1 MQEPQINPW
10 SSTPSLDIE
19 KTFADFGID
28 PIAPVMNEL
37 PEIPYFMR
45 RGIVV
50 GHRDY
55 RPIAQAIRN
64 KTPFH
69 ILTGFMPSG
78 HPHLGHL
85 MVMKE
90 VVWHVQQG
98 GNGYITIADREAHA
112 VRNLSW
118 EKCNE
123 YGKEYLSCLYALGF
137 EGQTYFQSKNDR
149 LKDLAFEAATR
160 VNFSELT
167 AIYGFGPDT
176 DLAHADSVITQ
187 VADILYPQ
195 IDRGP
200 APTLV
205 PVGTDQD
212 PHIRLT
218 RGIAHKMRMF
228 TVEERDGYIS
238 VRVKISDRSNI
249 NEKKNK
255 QSNNIDNE
263 NYSSNFNE
271 FADNSRNQ
279 YRNNEI
285 IYPLNKPNL
294 SINERFQGSPIEA
307 LEAVKRAFPN
317 AKKYK
322 EHVDIKNADCADVK
336 AKVREIERAHGGFA
350 FYTPSSTYHIFMPG
364 LTGGKMSSSIPES
377 IISFYEPEAVV
388 RKKVMSGITGGRM
401 TLEEQKRL
409 GGEPDKCS
417 LYLLNL
423 FHMVTDDAELA
434 EIKRKCM
441 AGEVTCGQCKK
452 ETAERVVAF
461 LKDFRE
467 KMDACADRIRV

>member
-1 MQEPQINPW
+1 MQEPENNPW
-10 SSTPSLDIE
+10 SSTPSLDIG

-28 PIAPVMNEL
+28 PIAPVLSEL
-37 PEIPYFMR
+37 PEVPYFMR

-55 RPIAQAIRN
+55 LPIARAIRN

-112 VRNLSW
+112 VRGLSW
-118 EKCNE
+118 EKCKE
-123 YGKEYLSCLYALGF
+123 YGKEYLACLFALGF

-149 LKDLAFEAATR
+149 LKDLAFEAATK

-195 IDRGP
+195 IDREP

-228 TVEERDGYIS
+228 TVEEREGYIS
-238 VRVKISDRSNI
+238 VRS
-249 NEKKNK
+249 KNAP
-255 QSNNIDNE
+255 E
-263 NYSSNFNE
+263 
-271 FADNSRNQ
+271 A
-279 YRNNEI
+279 
-285 IYPLNKPNL
+285 
-294 SINERFQGSPIEA
+294 A
-307 LEAVKRAFPN
+307 LEAVKTAFPH
-317 AKKYK
+317 AKKY
-322 EHVDIKNADCADVK
+322 EGHVDIKGAQCTDVA
-336 AKVREIERAHGGFA
+336 AKVREIERANGGFG
-350 FYTPSSTYHIFMPG
+350 FFTPSSTYHIFMPG

-423 FHMVTDDAELA
+423 FHMVTDDAELT

-467 KMDACADRIRV
+467 KMDACADRIQV

>member
-1 MQEPQINPW
+1 MPEPQINPW
-10 SSTPSLDIE
+10 SSTPSLDIG
-19 KTFADFGID
+19 KTFTDFGID
-28 PIAPVMNEL
+28 PIAPVIKEL
-37 PEIPYFMR
+37 PEVPYFMR

-55 RPIAQAIRN
+55 LPIARAIRN

-112 VRNLSW
+112 VRGLSW

-123 YGKEYLSCLYALGF
+123 YGKEYLACLCALGF
-137 EGQTYFQSKNDR
+137 EGTTFFQSRNNR
-149 LKDLAFEAATR
+149 LKDLAFEAATK

-176 DLAHADSVITQ
+176 DLAHADAVITQ

-195 IDRGP
+195 IDREP

-205 PVGTDQD
+205 PVGVDQD

-228 TVEERDGYIS
+228 TVEEREGYIS
-238 VRVKISDRSNI
+238 VRS
-249 NEKKNK
+249 KNAP
-255 QSNNIDNE
+255 E
-263 NYSSNFNE
+263 T
-271 FADNSRNQ
+271 
-279 YRNNEI
+279 
-285 IYPLNKPNL
+285 
-294 SINERFQGSPIEA
+294 A
-307 LEAVKRAFPN
+307 LEAVKKAFPH
-317 AKKYK
+317 AKKY
-322 EHVDIKNADCADVK
+322 EGHVDIKGVQCTDVA
-336 AKVREIERAHGGFA
+336 AKVREIERANGGFA

-377 IISFYEPEAVV
+377 IISFYETEAVV

-423 FHMVTDDAELA
+423 FHMVTDDAGLA

-441 AGEVTCGQCKK
+441 AGEITCGQCKK
-452 ETAERVVAF
+452 ETAERVVSF

-467 KMDACADRIRV
+467 KMDACADRIGV

>member
-1 MQEPQINPW
+1 MQEPENNPW
-10 SSTPSLDIE
+10 SSTPSLDIG

-28 PIAPVMNEL
+28 PIAPVLSEL
-37 PEIPYFMR
+37 PEVPYFMR

-64 KTPFH
+64 RTPFH

-98 GNGYITIADREAHA
+98 GNGYVTIADREAHA
-112 VRNLSW
+112 VRGLPWN
-118 EKCNE
+118 KCDE
-123 YGKEYLSCLYALGF
+123 YGKEYLACLCALGF
-137 EGQTYFQSKNDR
+137 EGQTYFQSRNNR

-195 IDRGP
+195 IDREP

-238 VRVKISDRSNI
+238 VRS
-249 NEKKNK
+249 KNAP
-255 QSNNIDNE
+255 E
-263 NYSSNFNE
+263 
-271 FADNSRNQ
+271 A
-279 YRNNEI
+279 
-285 IYPLNKPNL
+285 
-294 SINERFQGSPIEA
+294 A
-307 LEAVKRAFPN
+307 LEAVKKAFPH
-317 AKKYK
+317 AKKY
-322 EHVDIKNADCADVK
+322 EGHVDIKGAQCADVSL
-336 AKVREIERAHGGFA
+336 KVREIERANGGFA

-434 EIKRKCM
+434 EIKRMCM

-467 KMDACADRIRV
+467 KMDACADRIQV

>member
-1 MQEPQINPW
+1 MEPEINPW
-10 SSTPSLDIE
+10 SSNQSLDVE
-19 KTFADFGID
+19 KFFSEFGIE
-28 PIAPVMNEL
+28 PISQAIADLPEL
-37 PEIPYFMR
+37 PYFFL
-45 RGIVV
+45 RGIVL

-55 RPIAQAIRN
+55 GQIASAIRN
-64 KTPFH
+64 RTPFH

-112 VRNLSW
+112 VRGLSW
-118 EKCNE
+118 EKCRE
-123 YGKEYLSCLYALGF
+123 YGKEYLACLYALGF
-137 EGQTYFQSKNDR
+137 EGTTYAQSRNDR
-149 LKDLAFEAATR
+149 LKDLAFEAATK

-176 DLAHADSVITQ
+176 DLAHAESVITQ

-195 IDRGP
+195 IDRAP

-205 PVGTDQD
+205 PVGIDQD

-218 RGIAHKMRMF
+218 RGIAHKLRMF

-238 VRVKISDRSNI
+238 VRS
-249 NEKKNK
+249 KNAPDAALAAVHK
-255 QSNNIDNE
+255 A
-263 NYSSNFNE
+263 F
-271 FADNSRNQ
+271 R
-279 YRNNEI
+279 
-285 IYPLNKPNL
+285 
-294 SINERFQGSPIEA
+294 GS
-307 LEAVKRAFPN
+307 
-317 AKKYK
+317 KKY
-322 EHVDIKNADCADVK
+322 EGHVDIKGAQCNDVK
-336 AKVREIERAHGGFA
+336 GKVREIELAHGGFG
-350 FYTPSSTYHIFMPG
+350 FFTPSSTYHIFMPG

-377 IISFYEPEAVV
+377 IISFYEPEAAV

-401 TLEEQKRL
+401 TLQEQKEL

-417 LYLLNL
+417 LYMLNL
-423 FHMVTDDAELA
+423 FHMVSDDNVLLKIRKRCVSG
-434 EIKRKCM
+434 EI
-441 AGEVTCGQCKK
+441 TCGQCKK

-467 KMDACADRIRV
+467 KMDACTERIRV

>member
-1 MQEPQINPW
+1 MPEPQINPW
-10 SSTPSLDIE
+10 SNNSSVDID
-19 KTFADFGID
+19 KLFADFGIE
-28 PIAPVMNEL
+28 PISSVLSEL
-37 PEIPYFMR
+37 PDVPYFMR

-55 RPIAQAIRN
+55 HQIAAAIRN
-64 KTPFH
+64 RTPFH

-98 GNGYITIADREAHA
+98 GNGYVTIADREAHA
-112 VRNLSW
+112 VRGISW
-118 EKCNE
+118 EQCRE
-123 YGKEYLSCLYALGF
+123 YGKEYLACLYALGF
-137 EGQTYFQSKNDR
+137 SGTTYSQSKNDR
-149 LKDLAFEAATR
+149 LKDLAFEAATK
-160 VNFSELT
+160 VNFSELN
-167 AIYGFGPDT
+167 AIYGFSPET

-195 IDRGP
+195 IDREP
-200 APTLV
+200 APTVV
-205 PVGTDQD
+205 PVGIDQD

-218 RGIAHKMRMF
+218 RGVAHKLRMF

-238 VRVKISDRSNI
+238 VRS
-249 NEKKNK
+249 KNAP
-255 QSNNIDNE
+255 E
-263 NYSSNFNE
+263 
-271 FADNSRNQ
+271 
-279 YRNNEI
+279 
-285 IYPLNKPNL
+285 
-294 SINERFQGSPIEA
+294 EA
-307 LEAVKRAFPN
+307 LKAVQKAFSG
-317 AKKYK
+317 AKKY
-322 EHVDIKNADCADVK
+322 EGHVDIKGAPCADVS
-336 AKVREIERAHGGFA
+336 AKVRKIERSFGGFG
-350 FYTPSSTYHIFMPG
+350 FFTPSSTYHIFMPG

-423 FHMVTDDAELA
+423 FHMVTDDALLA
-434 EIKRKCM
+434 EIRRKCM

-452 ETAERVVAF
+452 DTAERVVAF

-467 KMDACADRIRV
+467 KMDVAAETIRV

>member
-10 SSTPSLDIE
+10 SSTPSVDIE
-19 KTFADFGID
+19 KTFSNFGID
-28 PIAPVMNEL
+28 PIAPVVQEL
-37 PEIPYFMR
+37 PEVPYFMR
-45 RGIVV
+45 RNIVL

-55 RPIAQAIRN
+55 PAIAGAIRN

-98 GNGYITIADREAHA
+98 GNGYVTIADREAHA
-112 VRNLSW
+112 VRGMSW
-118 EKCNE
+118 EKCRE
-123 YGKEYLSCLYALGF
+123 YGREYLACLYALGF

-149 LKDLAFEAATR
+149 LKDLAFEAATK

-167 AIYGFGPDT
+167 AIYGFGPET

-195 IDRGP
+195 IDREP

-205 PVGTDQD
+205 PVGIDQD

-218 RGIAHKMRMF
+218 RGVAHKLRMF

-238 VRVKISDRSNI
+238 VRSKNAP
-249 NEKKNK
+249 EK
-255 QSNNIDNE
+255 
-263 NYSSNFNE
+263 
-271 FADNSRNQ
+271 
-279 YRNNEI
+279 
-285 IYPLNKPNL
+285 
-294 SINERFQGSPIEA
+294 A
-307 LEAVKRAFPN
+307 LDAVKQAFPH
-317 AKKYK
+317 AKKY
-322 EHVDIKNADCADVK
+322 EGHVDIKGAGYADVSTK
-336 AKVREIERAHGGFA
+336 IRDIERAHGGYGFV
-350 FYTPSSTYHIFMPG
+350 TPSSTYHIFMPG

-377 IISFYEPEAVV
+377 IISFYETEAVV
-388 RKKVMSGITGGRM
+388 RKKMMSGITGGRM
-401 TLEEQKRL
+401 TLEEQKRS

-423 FHMVTDDAELA
+423 FHMVTDDADLA
-434 EIKRKCM
+434 EIRRKCT
-441 AGEVTCGQCKK
+441 AGEITCGQCKK
-452 ETAERVVAF
+452 DTAERVILF

-467 KMDACADRIRV
+467 KMDAAEEKNEA